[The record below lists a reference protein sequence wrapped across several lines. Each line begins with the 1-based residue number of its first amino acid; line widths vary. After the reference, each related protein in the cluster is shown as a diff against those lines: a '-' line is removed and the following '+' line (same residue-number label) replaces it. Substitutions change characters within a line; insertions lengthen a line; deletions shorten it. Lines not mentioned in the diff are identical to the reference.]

1 MHADILTNSSLS
13 VCCLCGGVRGLVCGD
28 REGYEDFERNEG
40 AGSFF
45 RTPFLLTMFL

>member
-13 VCCLCGGVRGLVCGD
+13 GCCLCGGVGRLACGD
-28 REGYEDFERNEG
+28 REGYEDFESD
-40 AGSFF
+40 GSFF